1 VYRIPGTG
9 QNLERTQYIAILLLF
24 ANLPQRMTTSTGR
37 ELARERFV
45 YMQQFFNRL
54 RQEIEGEL

>member
-1 VYRIPGTG
+1 MYRIPGTG
-9 QNLERTQYIAILLLF
+9 QKLERTQYIAILLLF